1 MPCPVTTI
9 LLRYSTVPCL
19 KTHPH
24 EKTQRTNSTVIIN
37 FSQTGHQAAMFYN
50 TIMEYEDPVKSE
62 VWCVVFNDL
71 ESMVDTPLSAG
82 KQQFFSL
89 MEYSFYGLQYMLLL

>member
-1 MPCPVTTI
+1 
-9 LLRYSTVPCL
+9 
-19 KTHPH
+19 
-24 EKTQRTNSTVIIN
+24 
-37 FSQTGHQAAMFYN
+37 
-50 TIMEYEDPVKSE
+50 MEYEDPVKSE